1 MTKKI
6 VIRNSDD
13 IQVIN
18 KICSQYRFDI
28 GLHCKDGVAD
38 AKSLLGMFLLSLNQP
53 TYIVV
58 DDDIDARK
66 LWSEL
71 SDYIVE
77 DEDD

>member
-1 MTKKI
+1 MTKRI
-6 VIRNSDD
+6 IIRNSED
-13 IQVIN
+13 IQNIN
-18 KICSQYRFDI
+18 KVCSQYRSDI

-71 SDYIVE
+71 SDYIVDE
-77 DEDD
+77 EDD

>member
-18 KICSQYRFDI
+18 KICSQYILDI

-58 DDDIDARK
+58 DDDVDARR
-66 LWSEL
+66 LWNEL
-71 SDYIVE
+71 SDYIVDE
-77 DEDD
+77 EDD

>member
-1 MTKKI
+1 MTKRI
-6 VIRNSDD
+6 IIRNSED
-13 IQVIN
+13 IQSIN
-18 KICSQYRFDI
+18 KICTQYRFDI

-71 SDYIVE
+71 SDYILE